1 MMPETNIQLLLN
13 SGFDAFSN
21 LYKVQFTLIPTSV
34 GTDGSTTFP
43 EIRIKD
49 FKAPTLALGEYEQH
63 FKTISLTRVNAQF
76 VGDREFELTFRIDDN
91 WTLYNSLKSWRK
103 LYVDVGKDAVYMGLH
118 SNSPSYPQGEVKVS
132 VFKGNTLQNGTVNS
146 DYSTSVYWNFKNVIL
161 YEMTEPSFSRA
172 SSAPIE
178 ITCKFLFGEY
188 KSTTSEI
195 V

>member
-1 MMPETNIQLLLN
+1 MADTNIQLLLN

-21 LYKVQFTLIPTSV
+21 LYKVQFIKVPTEV
-34 GTDGSTTFP
+34 GPESNFP

-63 FKTISLTRVNAQF
+63 FKTTSLTRVNAQF

-91 WTLYNSLKSWRK
+91 WTLYDKLKSWRK

-118 SNSPSYPQGEVKVS
+118 SNSVSYPQGEVKVS
-132 VFKGNTLQNGTVNS
+132 VFNGNALQNGTIDSNYKT
-146 DYSTSVYWNFKNVIL
+146 DVYWYYKNVIL
-161 YEMTEPSFSRA
+161 YEITEPSFSRA
-172 SSAPIE
+172 TSSPVE
-178 ITCKFLFGEY
+178 ITCKFLFGDYE
-188 KSTTSEI
+188 STTSK

>member
-1 MMPETNIQLLLN
+1 MSTNIQLLLN

-21 LYKVQFTLIPTSV
+21 LYKVQFLLVPT
-34 GTDGSTTFP
+34 GAGSPDKFP

-76 VGDREFELTFRIDDN
+76 VGEREFELTFRIDDN

-118 SNSPSYPQGEVKVS
+118 SNVANSSVYGEVQVS
-132 VFKGNTLQNGTVNS
+132 VFNGKTLQNGTS
-146 DYSTSVYWNFKNVIL
+146 DLDYSDIVYWKYKNVIL
-161 YEMTEPSFSRA
+161 YEMTEPTFSRA
-172 SSAPIE
+172 SSAPVE

-188 KSTTSEI
+188 KSTTSK